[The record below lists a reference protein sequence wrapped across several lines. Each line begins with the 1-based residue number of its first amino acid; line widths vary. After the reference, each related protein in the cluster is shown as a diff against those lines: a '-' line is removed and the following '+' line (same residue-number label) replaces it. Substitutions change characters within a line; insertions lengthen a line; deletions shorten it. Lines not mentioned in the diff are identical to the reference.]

1 MRVLVLAATAAAF
14 LVSNVV
20 AQTAPAPASP
30 AAAMMKTFTAG
41 ADIPAMIAKAKA
53 DRKGDAPMVNQPI
66 LSLAPYTVAL
76 EYRPGTAPATVHEI
90 DAEMMVIV
98 QGAGT
103 LITGGKLAGETRTNP
118 TNLAAPTIT
127 DGQSRDIAPGDVIL
141 IPENTPH
148 QVSPAAGEEIVI
160 ISVHMPRPAQAG
172 WSWP

>member
-1 MRVLVLAATAAAF
+1 MRTQLLAFMLLASSVALPAC
-14 LVSNVV
+14 
-20 AQTAPAPASP
+20 AQTAPAATP
-30 AAAMMKTFTAG
+30 AAVNLFFDAG
-41 ADIPAMIAKAKA
+41 DLPAAIAKLKA
-53 DRKGDAPMVNQPI
+53 ARVNNQP
-66 LSLAPYTVAL
+66 LVTQPRLLNMPPYRVQL

>member
-1 MRVLVLAATAAAF
+1 MRTQLLAFMLLASSVALPAC
-14 LVSNVV
+14 
-20 AQTAPAPASP
+20 AQTAPAAVNLFFDAGDLP
-30 AAAMMKTFTAG
+30 AA
-41 ADIPAMIAKAKA
+41 IAKLKA
-53 DRKGDAPMVNQPI
+53 ARVNNQP
-66 LSLAPYTVAL
+66 LVTQPRLLNMPPYRVQL
-76 EYRPGTAPATVHEI
+76 EYRPGTAPATVHET
-90 DAEMMVIV
+90 DAEMMMIV

-148 QVSPAAGEEIVI
+148 QVAPAAGEEIVI